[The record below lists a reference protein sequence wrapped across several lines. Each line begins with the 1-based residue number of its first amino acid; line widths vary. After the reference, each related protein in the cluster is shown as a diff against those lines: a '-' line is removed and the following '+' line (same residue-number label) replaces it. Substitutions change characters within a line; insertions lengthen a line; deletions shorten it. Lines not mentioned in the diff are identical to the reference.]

1 MTENFAQD
9 TTEDAFGAAFG
20 ADFGAAFA
28 VQDDLLGVCNDL
40 ERLLGLLSGACTEL
54 SEGFRG
60 ACALIEQQRQQQ
72 RSAPGG
78 APDAFLA
85 VLEQRL
91 SSAVTALQFEDMASQ
106 LVGHA
111 RRVLRSSAERL
122 AADAFGDDDD
132 AAAPIDDAP
141 RRPNP
146 VTQDEMDAGSVELF

>member
-1 MTENFAQD
+1 MSEDSAQD
-9 TTEDAFGAAFG
+9 LPGDDA
-20 ADFGAAFA
+20 FGAAFA

-54 SEGFRG
+54 SEGFHG

-72 RSAPGG
+72 RG

-91 SSAVTALQFEDMASQ
+91 SIAVTALQFEDMASQ

-111 RRVLRSSAERL
+111 RRVLRSSADRL
-122 AADAFGDDDD
+122 AADAFGDDGDG
-132 AAAPIDDAP
+132 ASIDEAP
-141 RRPNP
+141 RRANP
-146 VTQDEMDAGSVELF
+146 VTQDEMDAGSIELF